1 MDKVYVSDI
10 IEKPGGMKFSVR
22 ILLFVGLAMVFDGF
36 DYMIVSFT
44 MPQITEEMQ
53 LGFIATGSLASFSLL
68 GMLIGGFL
76 SGYLADRFGRKHV
89 MNVSIM
95 IYALLT
101 VPIFFVHTYDAFAV
115 CRILSGIGVGAVIPL
130 SVTIVSEYAP
140 TKHRGVFVTMTKT
153 FMMLGWVLAGLTAM
167 YVVPNFGWRMCYLI
181 GGFPF
186 LYGILMHFIM
196 PESVQWLLSK
206 GRTTEALKIVNRIN
220 DTLDAPKEGGYTA
233 DEILIPEAEKGG
245 QLRQVVSKKYLKVTV
260 GIWLV
265 AFTTCA
271 LSYGLTNWMPTIL
284 LQSGYSV
291 SASYGYTTLMNLL
304 GCAGAV
310 VAGVAADRLG
320 RIRSAYVAFFLAG
333 LSVVFTA
340 VFGFGGLMIVA
351 CIFMGFAINYAYMSP
366 APITIEA
373 YPTGIRATGQACV
386 TTVARIGGFITPMVI
401 GGALASGSTFSTVLV
416 VFLVPLCL
424 AALFTKLLIKTE
436 TKGVAMEDLG
446 TLPSDSLNGG
456 NTSQEGERL

>member
-140 TKHRGVFVTMTKT
+140 TS
-153 FMMLGWVLAGLTAM
+153 
-167 YVVPNFGWRMCYLI
+167 I
-181 GGFPF
+181 
-186 LYGILMHFIM
+186 
-196 PESVQWLLSK
+196 
-206 GRTTEALKIVNRIN
+206 
-220 DTLDAPKEGGYTA
+220 
-233 DEILIPEAEKGG
+233 
-245 QLRQVVSKKYLKVTV
+245 
-260 GIWLV
+260 
-265 AFTTCA
+265 
-271 LSYGLTNWMPTIL
+271 
-284 LQSGYSV
+284 
-291 SASYGYTTLMNLL
+291 
-304 GCAGAV
+304 AV
-310 VAGVAADRLG
+310 C
-320 RIRSAYVAFFLAG
+320 S
-333 LSVVFTA
+333 
-340 VFGFGGLMIVA
+340 
-351 CIFMGFAINYAYMSP
+351 
-366 APITIEA
+366 
-373 YPTGIRATGQACV
+373 
-386 TTVARIGGFITPMVI
+386 
-401 GGALASGSTFSTVLV
+401 
-416 VFLVPLCL
+416 
-424 AALFTKLLIKTE
+424 
-436 TKGVAMEDLG
+436 
-446 TLPSDSLNGG
+446 
-456 NTSQEGERL
+456 